1 MCHVTCV
8 ALVHVKIYW
17 IRREREREKESSW
30 TNALIVHHP
39 FLYFI
44 NLSSLKKQY
53 MIHRLIGNQ
62 YDYGRLYN
70 RTCVANLVARVG
82 GRHSYVVPD
91 EIEVQEGD
99 QSCHLV
105 DCLVQFTPDKWKK
118 IMDQFA
124 VLRESLLRNDACL
137 IVLPTELDGRSK
149 NDDDEE
155 DQKGLIPEEN
165 DSVNETLEKHADFT
179 KGYHR
184 MMDLI
189 KFHTCL
195 SHLQPDF
202 ETAIQNGED
211 LGAES
216 VAIPYDNIVAFE

>member
-1 MCHVTCV
+1 M
-8 ALVHVKIYW
+8 L
-17 IRREREREKESSW
+17 
-30 TNALIVHHP
+30 L
-39 FLYFI
+39 
-44 NLSSLKKQY
+44 NLSSSLKKQQY

-91 EIEVQEGD
+91 QIEVQEGD

-105 DCLVQFTPDKWKK
+105 DCLVHFTPDKWKK

-124 VLRESLLRNDACL
+124 DLRESLLRNDACL

-155 DQKGLIPEEN
+155 DQEGLIPEEN

-202 ETAIQNGED
+202 ETAIQNGD
-211 LGAES
+211 DAGAES
-216 VAIPYDNIVAFE
+216 IAIPYDNIVAFE